1 MIRDATLEDVDAL
14 VALEERCF
22 ETDRLS
28 RRNFRHLITKGKAVT
43 LLEQQQ
49 GAVVGYVLVLFHR
62 GTSLARLYSIA
73 VDSAHHRTGLGRR
86 LTEAAESAARE
97 RDCVTMRLEI
107 RTDNL
112 ASIALFTGLGYR
124 EFDTYEDY
132 YEDHA
137 DALRME
143 KRLVAN
149 LEQSLARVPYYQQ
162 TLEFTCG
169 PATLMMAMK
178 GVDPDLE
185 LGRHLELRLWRE
197 ATTIFMTAGHG
208 GCGPYG
214 MALSAHRRDFPVE
227 VFVNDLGTM
236 FVDSVRSEEKKEVM
250 RVVEEDFLAEIEQA
264 QIPLYYRPINVPE
277 MIAKMALGGIPVI
290 LISSYRIYRE
300 KFPHWVVVTGYD
312 DRFIYLHDSFV
323 DVEKGK
329 SVTDCINMPILKRE
343 FEQMS
348 RYGKSGQRAAVIVYP
363 KRLRMAA
370 TAHGAPE

>member
-1 MIRDATLEDVDAL
+1 MIREATLEDIDAL
-14 VALEERCF
+14 VAIEERCF

-28 RRNFRHLITKGKAVT
+28 RRNFRHLLTKGKAIT
-43 LLEQQQ
+43 LLEEAL
-49 GAVVGYVLVLFHR
+49 GVVEGYVLVLFHR

-73 VDSAHHRTGLGRR
+73 VAPGLHRSGIGRR
-86 LTEAAESAARE
+86 LAEAAEKAARDH
-97 RDCVTMRLEI
+97 DCVTMRLEI
-107 RTDNL
+107 RTDNI
-112 ASIALFTGLGYR
+112 ASINLFKALGYR

-132 YEDHA
+132 YEDHMS
-137 DALRME
+137 ALRME

-149 LEQSLARVPYYQQ
+149 LEQSLAHVPYYQQ

-178 GVDPDLE
+178 AVDPTLE

-214 MALSAHRRDFPVE
+214 MALSAYQRGFPVE
-227 VFVNDLGTM
+227 VYVNDLGTM
-236 FVDSVRSEEKKEVM
+236 FVDSVRSDEKKEVM
-250 RVVEEDFLAEIEQA
+250 RVVEQDFLAEIDRE

-277 MIAKMALGGIPVI
+277 MITKMAQGGIPVI

-312 DRFIYLHDSFV
+312 DRFIYVHDSFV
-323 DVEKGK
+323 DVDKGK
-329 SVTDCINMPILKRE
+329 SITDCINMPILKSE
-343 FEQMS
+343 FEQMA
-348 RYGKSGQRAAVIVYP
+348 RYGKSGQRAAVIIYP
-363 KRLRMAA
+363 KGHPLVAA
-370 TAHGAPE
+370 TNGDRE

>member
-1 MIRDATLEDVDAL
+1 MIRDARLEDIDAL

-28 RRNFRHLITKGKAVT
+28 RRNFRHLIAKGKAVT
-43 LLEQQQ
+43 LLEESQ
-49 GAVVGYVLVLFHR
+49 GQVTGYVLVLFHR

-73 VDSAHHRTGLGRR
+73 VDPALHRSGLGRR
-86 LTEAAESAARE
+86 LTDAAENAARA

-107 RTDNL
+107 RTDNH
-112 ASIALFTGLGYR
+112 ASIGLFKEMGYR
-124 EFDTYEDY
+124 EFGTYTDY
-132 YEDHA
+132 YEDHMS
-137 DALRME
+137 ALRME

-149 LEQSLARVPYYQQ
+149 LEQSLAHVPYYQQ

-178 GVDPDLE
+178 AVDDSLM
-185 LGRHLELRLWRE
+185 LGRRLELRLWRE

-214 MALSAHRRDFPVE
+214 MALSAYQRGFPLE

-250 RVVEEDFLAEIEQA
+250 RLVEEDFLAEIEQA
-264 QIPLYYRPINVPE
+264 QIPLHYRPIRVPE
-277 MIAKMALGGIPVI
+277 MISKMACGGIPVI
-290 LISSYRIYRE
+290 LISSYRIYKE

-312 DRFIYLHDSFV
+312 DRFIYVHDSFV
-323 DVEKGK
+323 DIDKGK

-343 FEQMS
+343 FEQMA
-348 RYGKSGQRAAVIVYP
+348 RYGKSGQRAALIIYP
-363 KRLRMAA
+363 KGQQAVA
-370 TAHGAPE
+370 TPHGEPI